1 MTRALEIQILVYMII
16 FCTIT
21 FAWGYT
27 RGHRDGVVIGRI
39 QARKLER
46 LARAGK

>member
-1 MTRALEIQILVYMII
+1 MVIACI
-16 FCTIT
+16 IT

-27 RGHRDGVVIGRI
+27 KGHRDGVVIGRI

-46 LARAGK
+46 VARGGK